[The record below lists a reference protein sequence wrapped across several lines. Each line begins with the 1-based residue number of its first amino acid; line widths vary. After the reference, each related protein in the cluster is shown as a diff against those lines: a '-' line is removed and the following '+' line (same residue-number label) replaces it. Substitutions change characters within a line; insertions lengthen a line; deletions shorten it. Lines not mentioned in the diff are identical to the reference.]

1 MRFAISMTVLLLLAG
16 MGCRATGTPVAT
28 QPRAASDEPGAP
40 EAAPA
45 AKPAKKPALTPPAK
59 IPADRRVWAYIKGQ
73 RRLMDIDEAR
83 SFGLTIVDLSDD
95 WVPYIFWDQT
105 PGKDDQSPNT
115 YQAHYVDLANDR
127 IDVDGVK
134 LGKKDRNYLEVF
146 GIPPTLSVVQRR
158 FVSDDQKECF
168 KELDFETFKE
178 YFGSI
183 RVVDPATS
191 KREQRK
197 FYGARGAYKKALR
210 KAGVADL
217 DALLKVSKYRSV
229 AERYRKWKWRT
240 DAIRGAQKRLVCEG
254 LFGKRTPRIKPG
266 VMDWGIRQALRRFER
281 KHNVYGWGMLLK
293 NTLAAMGRT
302 ARENNYE
309 SLRRVLTERVIGAT
323 GVLEDG
329 TIKKSKY
336 KTAAGEK
343 IKVRNMVQEMSD
355 AIMEELG
362 LTDADRAHAFI
373 TSFKEEDFKRMYVAV
388 RLPKLPDYYS
398 DHMDL
403 QWVIDRGDVWYDFP
417 NKFNPRGKIIRQGRS
432 RYPHATL
439 YVTWD
444 EQRIPLVRWR
454 TTIGGWQPEMRHGF
468 EYYKFKV
475 SDVGPRVWKNI
486 IAGPVWV
493 PPHNTPPDDMVKR
506 RLVRGRSERIVG
518 HHTFGPGYASAYGLV
533 AAFHVTKA
541 GHDNQVR
548 THGTVNYMSI
558 NSSQGFSHGCH
569 RLYNFRA
576 VRLFSFVLRHRPFTR
591 KGQSKLSYQHRFEF
605 QGEEFQLDLRTRGY
619 YYEMTPPVPV
629 NVLEGNIRGTLQQPV
644 EKYIKKPNKMYQS
657 DQPTMN
663 NKTPAGAPRI
673 KKKKKK
679 KGGMMNQEQIL

>member
-1 MRFAISMTVLLLLAG
+1 MRFAISLTVLLLLAG
-16 MGCRATGTPVAT
+16 LGCRATGTPVT
-28 QPRAASDEPGAP
+28 SQPRAASDEPGAP
-40 EAAPA
+40 EAREA
-45 AKPAKKPALTPPAK
+45 ARPEGQPALTPPEK
-59 IPADRRVWAYIKGQ
+59 IPPERRVWAYIKGQ
-73 RRLMDIDEAR
+73 RRLMDMDEAR
-83 SFGLTIVDLSDD
+83 SYGLTLLDLSDD

-105 PGKDDQSPNT
+105 PGKDDQEPNA
-115 YQAHYVDLANDR
+115 YQASYVALANDL

-134 LGKKDRNYLEVF
+134 LGKKERNYLEVF
-146 GIPPTLSVVQRR
+146 GIPPTLSVLRRR
-158 FVSDDQKECF
+158 FVSDEQRACF
-168 KELDFETFKE
+168 KELDYDTFKE
-178 YFGSI
+178 YHGSI

-191 KREQRK
+191 KREEKK
-197 FYGARGAYKKALR
+197 FFGARGAYNKALR
-210 KAGVADL
+210 AAGVSTL
-217 DALLKVSKYRSV
+217 EALLKNPQYKSAAENYRM
-229 AERYRKWKWRT
+229 WKWRH

-254 LFGKRTPRIKPG
+254 MFGKQTPRVKPG
-266 VMDWGIRQALRRFER
+266 VMDWGVRQALRRFER

-293 NTLAAMGRT
+293 DTLAAMGRT
-302 ARENNYE
+302 SRENNFE

-329 TIKKSKY
+329 TITKSTY
-336 KTAAGEK
+336 KTAAGKK
-343 IKVRNMVQEMSD
+343 IRVRNMVQEMSD
-355 AIMEELG
+355 AVMEELG
-362 LTDADRAHAFI
+362 LTDADRARDFI
-373 TSFKEEDFKRMYVAV
+373 TGYKEEAFKRLYVAV
-388 RLPKLPDYYS
+388 KLPSVPDYYS

-403 QWVIDRGDVWYDFP
+403 EMVVDRGDVWYDFP
-417 NKFNPRGKIIRQGRS
+417 NKFNAAGKIIRQGRS
-432 RYPHATL
+432 SYPHQTL
-439 YVTWD
+439 YVKWN

-454 TTIGGWQPEMRHGF
+454 TTIGGWQPEMRHGE

-486 IAGPVWV
+486 VAGPVWV

-533 AAFHVTKA
+533 AAFHVTKE

-576 VRLFSFVLRHRPFTR
+576 VRLFSFVLRHRPFIR

-629 NVLEGNIRGTLQQPV
+629 NVLEGTIRGTLQQPV
-644 EKYIKKPNKMYQS
+644 EQYLKKPTEMYQS
-657 DQPTMN
+657 DLPTMN

-679 KGGMMNQEQIL
+679 GGMMNQEQIL